1 MWKDL
6 KISIALCTYNG
17 ERFLREQLE
26 SYSRQTCLP
35 DEVIVCDDGST
46 DATLSILESWAKSVP
61 FNVQIIQNPQ
71 NLGYAQNF
79 GKAVSLCTGDVIFLS
94 DQDDVWE
101 PEKIEKMTRVFE
113 EEPEVNLVVSDGFII
128 DENGQRTEGS
138 MRELTELWFYDE
150 PEAFCVLEP
159 KKTDCFPQGC
169 ASAFRATLREVLLP
183 IPPGWSHDIWLQVT
197 APLAGRGRGLKAQ
210 LFSYRLYSA
219 NTSPYGLFQ
228 ERKRLWENK
237 RSIYHWNIAEQF
249 WPWES
254 RIGEFKS
261 RILQMKNEPLKRK
274 YLRLLKG
281 NERHFTNRSR
291 IQRNALV
298 FGILV
303 LRELLPDGYAARPFP
318 LHSLIYDLRSG
329 FRNIFKRKE
338 GSK

>member
-17 ERFLREQLE
+17 ARFLREQLE

-46 DATLSILESWAKSVP
+46 DATLSILESWVKSVP

-101 PEKIEKMTRVFE
+101 PEKIAKMAEVFAE
-113 EEPEVNLVVSDGFII
+113 NPKVNLVVSDGFII
-128 DENGQRTEGS
+128 DENGQKTEGS
-138 MRELTELWFYDE
+138 MNELTKLWYYDE
-150 PEAFCVLEP
+150 PGAFCTLRLRP
-159 KKTDCFPQGC
+159 DGCFPQGC
-169 ASAFRATLREVLLP
+169 ASAFRATLRELFLP
-183 IPPGWSHDIWLQVT
+183 IPPHWSHDVWLQVT
-197 APLAGRGRGLKAQ
+197 APLMGIGKVLPLP

-219 NTSPYGLFQ
+219 NTSQYGLFQ
-228 ERKRLWENK
+228 ERKQLWDHK
-237 RSIYHWNIAEQF
+237 RSIYYWNIAEQF
-249 WPWES
+249 WAWEARIEEFRS
-254 RIGEFKS
+254 RV
-261 RILQMKNEPLKRK
+261 LQMKNEPLKHQ
-274 YLRLLKG
+274 YLALLRR

-291 IQRNALV
+291 IQRNLIL

-303 LRELLPDGYAARPFP
+303 FRELLPDGYAAHLFP
-318 LHSLIYDLRSG
+318 VRSLIYDLRRG
-329 FRNIFKRKE
+329 FCALFKRK
-338 GSK
+338 GDSK

>member
-1 MWKDL
+1 MSNNL
-6 KISIALCTYNG
+6 TTSIALCTYNG

-26 SYSRQTCLP
+26 SYARQTRLP
-35 DEVIVCDDGST
+35 DEVVVCDDGSKDRT
-46 DATLSILESWAKSVP
+46 LAIMEEWGATVP
-61 FNVQIIQNPQ
+61 FQVRIVRNEQ

-101 PEKIEKMTRVFE
+101 PEKIEKMLRVFE
-113 EEPEVNLVVSDGFII
+113 EEPEVNLVVSDGYII

-138 MRELTELWFYDE
+138 IRELTELWFYDE

-159 KKTDCFPQGC
+159 KRTDCFPQGC
-169 ASAFRATLREVLLP
+169 ASAFRASLREVLLP
-183 IPPGWSHDIWLQVT
+183 IPPGWTHDIWLQVT
-197 APLAGRGRGLKAQ
+197 APLVGRGRVLNFP

-228 ERKRLWENK
+228 ERRRLWEHK
-237 RSIYHWNIAEQF
+237 RSIYYWNTAEQF

-261 RILQMKNEPLKRK
+261 RVLQMKNEPLKRK
-274 YLRLLKG
+274 YLKLLKR

-291 IQRNALV
+291 IQRNALI

-303 LRELLPDGYAARPFP
+303 FRELLPDGYVARPFP
-318 LHSLIYDLRSG
+318 LHSLIYDLKCG
-329 FRNIFKRKE
+329 FCAIFKRKG